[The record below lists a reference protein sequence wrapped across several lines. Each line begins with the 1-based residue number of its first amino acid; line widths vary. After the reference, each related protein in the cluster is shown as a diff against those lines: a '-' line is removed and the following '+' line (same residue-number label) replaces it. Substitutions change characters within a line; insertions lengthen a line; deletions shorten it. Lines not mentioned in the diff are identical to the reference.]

1 MALPVIL
8 IVDDEKIQRES
19 LGGFLKK
26 KGFETFLAESAEKAL
41 EIISGEM
48 VDIVFTDFK
57 MGGKSGFELLQE
69 IKQLNP
75 EITVILMTAFG
86 RIEDAVQSMKS
97 GAFDYLTK
105 PIDLDEVELI
115 INRAAELKHLI
126 RENLILRERLRDK
139 HRFGNIITNS
149 SLMEEILSLAARAA
163 NSKASVLILGESGTG
178 KELIA
183 RAIHYASPREEKPI
197 ITVNCAAISEN
208 LLESELFGHE
218 KGAFTGAI
226 QQKAGLVEQADGGT
240 LFLDEVGDIPLTVQV
255 KLLRFLQFGE
265 FQHIGET
272 KVRKVDV
279 RLITATNRNIEK
291 LIEENKF
298 REDFYYRL
306 NVINILIPA
315 LRRRKEDIPLLIDYF
330 IKKYAKENDKNISR
344 ISSEALDTLMKYNYP
359 GNIRELENL
368 IERMVVLA
376 RDEIITSRELPIQF
390 SASDDAENKTDSAR
404 DFYKGTFKKR
414 TEAFEKDLI
423 EQALKENN
431 FNQSKAARSLG
442 MNERNMRYKI
452 KKYGLK

>member
-1 MALPVIL
+1 MPLPVIL
-8 IVDDEKIQRES
+8 IVDDEKVQRES
-19 LGGFLKK
+19 LAGFLNK
-26 KGFETFLAESAEKAL
+26 KGFSTHLADSAENAMK
-41 EIISGEM
+41 IISSEM
-48 VDIVFTDFK
+48 IDIVFTDFK
-57 MGGKSGFELLQE
+57 MSGKSGFELLQE

-115 INRAAELKHLI
+115 ISRAAEIKHLT
-126 RENLILRERLRDK
+126 RENLQLRERLRDK

-149 SLMEEILSLAARAA
+149 SLMEEILSLASRAA
-163 NSKASVLILGESGTG
+163 NSRASVMISGESGTG

-183 RAIHYASPREEKPI
+183 RAIHYASPRADQPV
-197 ITVNCAAISEN
+197 ITVNCAAISES
-208 LLESELFGHE
+208 LLESELFGHK
-218 KGAFTGAI
+218 KGAFTGAV
-226 QQKAGLVEQADGGT
+226 QQKAGLVEKADGGT
-240 LFLDEVGDIPLTVQV
+240 LFLDEAGDIPLTVQV

-291 LIEENKF
+291 LIEDNKF

-306 NVINILIPA
+306 NVINIHIPA
-315 LRRRKEDIPLLIDYF
+315 LRRRKEDITLLIDHF
-330 IKKYAKENDKNISR
+330 IKKYSEENDKNISS
-344 ISSEALDTLMKYNYP
+344 ISSEALDILMKYNYP

-376 RDEIITSRELPIQF
+376 RDEIITRSELPIQF
-390 SASDDAENKTDSAR
+390 SVLDEPDSKEAGLV
-404 DFYKGTFKKR
+404 DFYTGSFKER
-414 TEAFEKDLI
+414 TEAYEKDLI
-423 EQALKENN
+423 SKALEEHN
-431 FNQSKAARSLG
+431 FNQSRAAEALG
-442 MNERNMRYKI
+442 MNERNIRYKI
-452 KKYGLK
+452 QKYGLK